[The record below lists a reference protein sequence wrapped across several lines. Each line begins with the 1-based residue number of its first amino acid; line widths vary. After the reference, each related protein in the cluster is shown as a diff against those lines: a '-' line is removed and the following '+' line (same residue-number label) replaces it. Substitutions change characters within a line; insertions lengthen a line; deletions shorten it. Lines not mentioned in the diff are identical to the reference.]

1 MKTTNNQ
8 EVIHAYGHKNIL
20 ATHKTT
26 IEFTKDKHLTK
37 NGTCIIAVAANKS
50 LAELNDNFKKNLKKD
65 GSKLTIIIEVN
76 GLSNKIM
83 ADCFPEVLF
92 TNTKD
97 MVIRKSEYISDRTL
111 AIRANKAACDL
122 DSDLVNKLKN
132 PKERVKITLIIN

>member
-122 DSDLVNKLKN
+122 DSHLVDKLKN